1 MQLFARGRP
10 LALDRAQ
17 PLLDPG
23 KRRPCRIEPSLEGE
37 KLELRRLLR
46 GGELSA
52 LSPKGGRIVGEARRG
67 DDEESESG
75 DDETEGGSGLPA
87 NEHDA
92 LNVSECRSRHEE
104 MCLFCSIFV

>member
-52 LSPKGGRIVGEARRG
+52 LSPKGGRIVREARRG

-92 LNVSECRSRHEE
+92 LNVSECRLRP
-104 MCLFCSIFV
+104 